1 MPYGSLRIDGHPDGC
16 VGGGGGRGVLAKG
29 HSAWMLKQG
38 SRCFSQMVILTSDS
52 GEAARL
58 LTLTSDPIERRSR

>member
-1 MPYGSLRIDGHPDGC
+1 MPYGSLRIDGHPDGW
-16 VGGGGGRGVLAKG
+16 GRRGVLAKG

-38 SRCFSQMVILTSDS
+38 SRCFSQMVILTSHS

>member
-1 MPYGSLRIDGHPDGC
+1 MPYGSLRIDGHPDGL
-16 VGGGGGRGVLAKG
+16 GGGVLAKG

-38 SRCFSQMVILTSDS
+38 SRCFSQMVILTSHS